1 MSVSVTIWWIMDA
14 WLVVSYCDSVGVF
27 AVEKINPSHS
37 QNPFAYEQL
46 GSVWNNRDSGG
57 AVKVVVIDG

>member
-1 MSVSVTIWWIMDA
+1 MG
-14 WLVVSYCDSVGVF
+14 VV

-37 QNPFAYEQL
+37 QNLFAYEQL